1 MNPEDILQ
9 TIRKNEIK
17 PISKNIFIIKRVT
30 SWAIA
35 LIATLA
41 GAFAIAKIIT
51 SIILASWEYW
61 DYSFDTIGSF
71 IFSTLPI
78 LWIIFLVTF
87 IFCMPYIVH
96 KTKNGYKYKGAIIVL
111 SSIVISFIL
120 AIFILKVGSYTNTNG
135 IFINPLISSEIRT
148 WSNPNGGR
156 LSGYVDVHTNSTMI
170 IRDFSGVI
178 WIVDI
183 SNLLPGS
190 KDVIVDN
197 GVVRI
202 VGLKTD
208 DNVFLACQVLPFDIN
223 TKLIDTKTILTNE
236 TITTPVTP
244 AITDVCSAVLGQ
256 SL

>member
-1 MNPEDILQ
+1 MNPEDILE

-17 PISKNIFIIKRVT
+17 PISRNTFIMKRFT
-30 SWAIA
+30 AWAIA
-35 LIATLA
+35 VLATLA

-51 SIILASWEYW
+51 SIVIASWEYW

-78 LWIIFLVTF
+78 LWIVFLVAF

-96 KTKNGYKYKGAIIVL
+96 KTKNGYRYKRAIIVL
-111 SSIVISFIL
+111 SSIVISFLL
-120 AIFILKVGSYTNTNG
+120 AIFILKIGSYANTNG
-135 IFINPLISSEIRT
+135 VFINPLVNSEIRT
-148 WSNPNGGR
+148 WSNPKSGR
-156 LSGYVDVHTNSTMI
+156 LSGYVDVYTNSTMI
-170 IRDFSGVI
+170 IRDFNGTI

-183 SNLLPGS
+183 SNLLPAS
-190 KDVIVDN
+190 KSEIVEN
-197 GVVRI
+197 ATVRI

-223 TKLIDTKTILTNE
+223 KKSIDTKTMFTNE
-236 TITTPVTP
+236 TTTTPITP
-244 AITDVCSAVLGQ
+244 SITDVCSAILGK